1 MLTRERVTKN
11 IRRQVMVGHH
21 IIGVASGAGI
31 TAKYAEQGGADFLL
45 ALNAGK
51 FRQMGRSSISGFLP
65 FCNSNDMV
73 MEFASR
79 EIKPVTQEI
88 PVIFGLNATDPT
100 IDLEYYIE
108 RIKSMGFEGI
118 NNFPTVGLIDGQY
131 REALE
136 EAGLTYDLEVEAIR
150 IAHEKGLFTVAFV
163 FDEIQTRAMLDV
175 GADIICA
182 HLGFTAGGM
191 LGAKKVLS
199 LEAAKHKVKNIF
211 AVCNEIRPDVIKMI
225 YGGPVKTPVDVQ
237 YMYSDTDL
245 LGYIGGSSFERIPSE
260 KSITNITRAF
270 KTTGELSE
278 DDLMVKM
285 LEGITKHY
293 DYVQFVKKYVSEHYM
308 QKISFIDLASVLYI
322 SRSHLSHLFKAE
334 VGCSFPQYLVKY
346 RINKATEIINSDNEL
361 NLSEVARLVGY
372 QDYSQFCK
380 MFKKY
385 VVQTPNQ
392 YKTGHKHIG

>member
-1 MLTRERVTKN
+1 MQAREAVLDQFL
-11 IRRQVMVGHH
+11 RQVKLGNH

-51 FRQMGRSSISGFLP
+51 FRQMGRSSVAGFLP

-73 MEFASR
+73 MSFASR
-79 EIKPVTQEI
+79 EIKPVIKKI
-88 PVIFGLNATDPT
+88 PVFFGLNATDPT
-100 IDLEYYIE
+100 IDLEHYIE
-108 RIKSMGFEGI
+108 RISRMGFEGI

-136 EAGLTYDLEVEAIR
+136 EIGISYDLEVEAIR
-150 IAHEKGLFTVAFV
+150 IAHEKNLFTVAFV
-163 FDEIQTRAMLDV
+163 FDEGQARAMLDA

-199 LEAAKHKVKNIF
+199 LEAAKDKAQRIF
-211 AVCNEIRPDVIKMI
+211 EVCNKIRPDVIKMI

-237 YMYSDTDL
+237 YMYSNTDL
-245 LGYIGGSSFERIPSE
+245 VGYIGGSSFERIPSE

-270 KTTGELSE
+270 KTTGNISE

-293 DYVQFVKKYVSEHYM
+293 DYVQFVKKYVAEHYM
-308 QKISFIDLASVLYI
+308 QKISFVDLAKVAYV
-322 SRSHLSHLFKAE
+322 SRSHLSNLFKQE
-334 VGCSFPQYLVKY
+334 VGCGFPEYLVQY
-346 RINKATEIINSDNEL
+346 RINKAKEIMSAEEEINL
-361 NLSEVARLVGY
+361 IEVANLVGY
-372 QDYSQFCK
+372 QDYAQFSK

-385 VVQTPNQ
+385 TGQTPTQ
-392 YKTGHKHIG
+392 YKSGHKHKT

>member
-1 MLTRERVTKN
+1 MMTREMVVDQFL
-11 IRRQVMVGHH
+11 RQVKLGNH

-51 FRQMGRSSISGFLP
+51 FRQMGRSSTAGFLP
-65 FCNSNDMV
+65 FCNSNEMV
-73 MEFASR
+73 MAFASR
-79 EIKPVTQEI
+79 EIKPVIQKI
-88 PVIFGLNATDPT
+88 PVFFGLNATDPT
-100 IDLEYYIE
+100 IDLERYIE
-108 RIKSMGFEGI
+108 RIKQLGFEGI

-136 EAGLTYDLEVEAIR
+136 EMGFSYDLEVEAIK
-150 IAHEKGLFTVAFV
+150 IAHEKDLFTVAFV
-163 FDEIQTRAMLDV
+163 FDEDQARNMLDA

-199 LEAAKHKVKNIF
+199 LEAAKLKVQRIF
-211 AVCNEIRPDVIKMI
+211 SVCDAIRPDVIKMI
-225 YGGPVKTPVDVQ
+225 YGGPVKMPVDVQ
-237 YMYSDTDL
+237 YMYSNTNL
-245 LGYIGGSSFERIPSE
+245 MGYIGGSSFERIPSE

-270 KTTGELSE
+270 KTTGTLSE

-293 DYVQFVKKYVSEHYM
+293 DYVQFVKKYVAEHYR
-308 QKISFIDLASVLYI
+308 QKISFIDLAHVAYI
-322 SRSHLSHLFKAE
+322 SRSHLSALFKKE
-334 VGCSFPQYLVKY
+334 VGCSFPTYLVMF
-346 RINKATEIINSDNEL
+346 RINKAKEIISAEDEL
-361 NLSEVARLVGY
+361 NLSEVAGLVGY
-372 QDYSQFCK
+372 SDYAQFSK

-385 VVQTPNQ
+385 SGITPTQFKNR
-392 YKTGHKHIG
+392 HKHMC

>member
-1 MLTRERVTKN
+1 
-11 IRRQVMVGHH
+11 MVGHH

-31 TAKYAEQGGADFLL
+31 TAKYAEQGGADFVL

-79 EIKPVTQEI
+79 EIKPVTHSI

-136 EAGLTYDLEVEAIR
+136 EEGLTYNLEVEAIR

-163 FDEIQTRAMLDV
+163 FDEDQTREMLRA

-308 QKISFIDLASVLYI
+308 QTISFIDLASVLYI
-322 SRSHLSHLFKAE
+322 SRSHLSHLFKTE
-334 VGCSFPQYLVKY
+334 VGCSFPQYLVQY
-346 RINKATEIINSDNEL
+346 RVNKAMEIINSENEL
-361 NLSEVARLVGY
+361 NLSEVAQLVGY

-385 VVQTPNQ
+385 VGQTPNH